1 MKRSIARLGPRF
13 STERMVRDY
22 AVRAYV
28 PAMRENDKTLDEARL
43 WAP

>member
-1 MKRSIARLGPRF
+1 MKRSIARLAPRF

-28 PAMRENDKTLDEARL
+28 PAMREDDPTLDEERL

>member
-1 MKRSIARLGPRF
+1 
-13 STERMVRDY
+13 MVRDY

-28 PAMRENDKTLDEARL
+28 PAMREDDPTLDEERL